1 VIVHISK
8 PGHLVDLL
16 AYLRRNGYRAETVSD
31 SLISVP
37 DDETNRDVVRLLLV
51 EWETGNPGVGAEI
64 IR

>member
-1 VIVHISK
+1 VLILVSK

-16 AYLRRNGYRAETVSD
+16 AYLRRNGYWAEAVSD
-31 SLISVP
+31 SLIRIA
-37 DDETNRDVVRLLLV
+37 DETNRDMVKLLLV